1 MKAGISHS
9 IFEREDENTYRH
21 RPREWTMALHWGS
34 DYINKCLPEGL
45 VARLPEA
52 MTNATIEV
60 TPEQEETLEFLN
72 GKTGEVAAAIKGGST
87 KRAVRRKL
95 RELFATG
102 LDIQVYL
109 SDRNIRDI

>member
-1 MKAGISHS
+1 
-9 IFEREDENTYRH
+9 
-21 RPREWTMALHWGS
+21 MALHWGS
-34 DYINKCLPEGL
+34 DYINKCLPEDL

-72 GKTGEVAAAIKGGST
+72 GKTGEVAAVIKGGST

-102 LDIQVYL
+102 LGVQVYL
-109 SDRNIRDI
+109 SDRNIRYIMLTPHSMGNDLSS